1 MRKPKFASEPLVL
14 CSFTCGLRPDNLT
27 RHGQK
32 LHEDTHSAEGRIMPV
47 EMQRRSLLRLA
58 GGIGTAAV
66 FAPAVAA
73 CSAPGGSGGSGGGGS
88 DEVKLGFLTAL
99 TGLETILG
107 KTQFQCFELA
117 ANQINAD
124 GGIAGRQIRVIK
136 EDNASDSQQ
145 TIDKATKLALQ
156 DEVTAVVGLI
166 TSLEKEAA
174 LSVLPGQG
182 TPLFYTTYYE
192 GSYLDAK
199 ACDDLYVGMGQVP
212 NQQIDPLVPWLTENV
227 GRSYY
232 IVGSDYIWPRATS
245 IRLKELVAEAGG
257 EIVGEQYYP
266 FGTTD
271 FSRVFRDLENLQPD
285 VCWAPLAGADFM
297 TFLNQ
302 YSQFDAQP
310 RLVSIGMDDVF
321 AHENPGVGTGTIAS
335 QAYFMTLENPTNQAF
350 LKAYQ
355 EAYGEDAPVNAIGE
369 AAYNS
374 VWLIK
379 NAIEQVDGSLDPADW
394 VPALSEVSFDGPSGL
409 IKVSAENQHV
419 IAGNYIG
426 EVQPDGSIKVLN
438 EEPAVEPTVPGCSL

>member
-1 MRKPKFASEPLVL
+1 
-14 CSFTCGLRPDNLT
+14 
-27 RHGQK
+27 
-32 LHEDTHSAEGRIMPV
+32 MPA
-47 EMQRRSLLRLA
+47 EMQRRSFLRLA
-58 GGIGTAAV
+58 GGIGTATM
-66 FAPAVAA
+66 FAPLVAA
-73 CSAPGGSGGSGGGGS
+73 CGAPGGGGDDDS
-88 DEVKLGFLTAL
+88 DEMKLGFLTAL

-117 ANQINAD
+117 VKQINEE
-124 GGIAGRQIRVIK
+124 GGIAGRQIRVIR

-174 LSVLPGQG
+174 LSVLPGQN

-192 GSYLDAK
+192 GSYLEAK

-245 IRLKELVAEAGG
+245 VRLKELVKEAGG

-271 FSRVFRDLENLQPD
+271 FSRVFRELNTLKPD
-285 VCWAPLAGADFM
+285 ICWAPLAGADFM

-302 YSQFDAQP
+302 YSQFEAEP

-321 AHENPGVGTGTIAS
+321 AHENPGVGAGTIAS
-335 QAYFMTLENPTNQAF
+335 QAYFMTLDNPENQAF
-350 LKAYQ
+350 LEAYQ

-379 NAIEQVDGSLDPADW
+379 NAIEHVDGSLDPSDW
-394 VPALSEVSFDGPSGL
+394 VPALSEVSFAAPSGEVR
-409 IKVSAENQHV
+409 ISADNQHV
-419 IAGNYIG
+419 VAGNYIG
-426 EVQPDGSIKVLN
+426 EVQQDGSINILD
-438 EEPAVEPTVPGCSL
+438 EEAAVEPVVPGCSL